1 VVADPARGDTA
12 LGLPADF
19 LIEPD
24 GRIRAVSTAGT
35 PATTGPSTSCSTWRA
50 APRAC
55 LLTEMPKEPADAA
68 VYIWSKGAWVP
79 DIAQKLGVSQR
90 TVCRWTAQA
99 R

>member
-1 VVADPARGDTA
+1 MVADPARGDTA

-24 GRIRAVSTAGT
+24 GRIRAVKYGRHASDHW
-35 PATTGPSTSCSTWRA
+35 PVRRA
-50 APRAC
+50 APPGAPRAC

-68 VYIWSKGAWVP
+68 VYMWSKGARVP

-90 TVCRWTAQA
+90 TVCCWTAQA